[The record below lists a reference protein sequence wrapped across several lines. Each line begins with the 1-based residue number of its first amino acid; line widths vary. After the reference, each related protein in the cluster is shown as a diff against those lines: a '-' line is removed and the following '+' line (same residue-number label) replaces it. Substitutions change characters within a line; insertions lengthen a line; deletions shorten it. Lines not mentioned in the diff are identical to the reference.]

1 MVDSSDKTWSTGEG
15 NGKPLQYSCLENPM
29 NSMRRPKD
37 MTLKDKLPR
46 SIGSQYTTGEEWRNR
61 EKEWRNSSKKNEEAE
76 PKQTRHPVV
85 DVTGNGSKI

>member
-1 MVDSSDKTWSTGEG
+1 
-15 NGKPLQYSCLENPM
+15 M

-76 PKQTRHPVV
+76 PKQKRHPVV